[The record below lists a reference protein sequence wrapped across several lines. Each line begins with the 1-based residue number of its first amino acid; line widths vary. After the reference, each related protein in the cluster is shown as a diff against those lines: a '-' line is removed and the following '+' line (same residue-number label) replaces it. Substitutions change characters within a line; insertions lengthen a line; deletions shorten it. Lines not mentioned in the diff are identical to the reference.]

1 MGKKKRKSKH
11 RTASSSE
18 AQRRRQE
25 AKAREKRNNIIII
38 ALTAFLSVAIIV
50 GITLALGFNVFN
62 WGGRQNFKATHHA
75 TIEIENYGT
84 VKLELYGREAPITV
98 ENFVHLAQT
107 GFYNGL
113 TFHRIIEGFM
123 AQGGRGSTPVSTIK
137 GEFKDNG
144 VDNDILHRRGII
156 SMARGDDPDSATS
169 QFFIMHQT
177 AEHLDGA
184 YAAFG
189 KVISGMEVIDAICEA
204 AAPHDDKDDGFLPV
218 NVQPVIKSI
227 SIHAAH

>member
-1 MGKKKRKSKH
+1 MGNKKRKSKH

-18 AQRRRQE
+18 AQRRREE

-84 VKLELYGREAPITV
+84 VKLELYGKEAPITV
-98 ENFVHLAQT
+98 ENFVYLANS

-123 AQGGRGSTPVSTIK
+123 AQGGKGSVPIASIK

-144 VDNDILHRRGII
+144 VDNDILHRRGVI
-156 SMARGDDPDSATS
+156 SMARSDDPDSATS

-177 AEHLDGA
+177 TEELDGA

-189 KVISGMEVIDAICEA
+189 KVISGMEIIDAICEDA
-204 AAPHDDKDDGFLPV
+204 VPYDNNGSILPAK
-218 NVQPVIKSI
+218 QPIIKSI
-227 SIHAAH
+227 SIHEAH